1 MGSRR
6 KHSNGVITS
15 IRFIDINREGRK
27 KRERERE
34 RQRERQRES
43 RSFRDFT
50 NKIVMMHTC
59 EEKSAITTPRKREGG
74 KAIDKFGKKRR
85 N

>member
-1 MGSRR
+1 
-6 KHSNGVITS
+6 
-15 IRFIDINREGRK
+15 
-27 KRERERE
+27 
-34 RQRERQRES
+34 
-43 RSFRDFT
+43 
-50 NKIVMMHTC
+50 MHTC